1 MNKQSL
7 ERIIELLEEVL
18 KWIKFAGARE
28 VRTVLMNILDT
39 EQKRLV
45 YHLSDGDHG
54 TVEISKAANVSDRT
68 VRRYWES
75 WARLGIVVPLGV
87 RGGVRYKKSFELED
101 FGFTIPQMKTKT
113 TNTKSAPLESESYVR
128 GETNDFEA
136 NQ

>member
-1 MNKQSL
+1 MNKQNL
-7 ERIIELLEEVL
+7 ERVIELLEEML

-39 EQKRLV
+39 EQKRSI
-45 YHLSDGDHG
+45 YHLSDGKHG

-75 WARLGIVVPLGV
+75 WARLGIVEPLGV

-113 TNTKSAPLESESYVR
+113 TNMKSESFEDTSYVR
-128 GETNDFEA
+128 GETNGVKE
-136 NQ
+136 NR